1 MDLQAKKF
9 RTGFILFMVS
19 QIMVTLSTLSMGSEF
34 KALPSWLGLFI
45 VFEFF
50 AFITFFFAMLKLY
63 KFNKN
68 FTYAFITYGIYFTM
82 TVFADVSSTSTSD
95 FYLAWSRSMDL
106 ICRILLCIFYIYSF
120 IGFHHYFKEIG
131 LEKGAKRMRI
141 GYLSFAG
148 MFLIERVFTFLST
161 LKAIKLNLVA
171 YTIFKYGA
179 WALNFAIEIYI
190 LVMLI
195 LVFVMYEKY
204 RKEGGKKNEEVSQ

>member
-9 RTGFILFMVS
+9 RTGFILFMVG
-19 QIMVTLSTLSMGSEF
+19 QILEVLSIVSMGSEF
-34 KALPSWLGLFI
+34 KALPSWLALFSLFTI
-45 VFEFF
+45 F
-50 AFITFFFAMLKLY
+50 AFVIFFFAMLKLY
-63 KFNKN
+63 KFNIN
-68 FTYAFITYGIYFTM
+68 FAYAFITFGIYYVMVIFS
-82 TVFADVSSTSTSD
+82 DVTAQSTND

-120 IGFHHYFKEIG
+120 LGFHHYFKEIG
-131 LEKGAKRMRI
+131 LEKGAKRMRV

-204 RKEGGKKNEEVSQ
+204 RKEGGIKNEEVSK

>member
-50 AFITFFFAMLKLY
+50 ALITFFFAMLKLY

-82 TVFADVSSTSTSD
+82 TVFADVSSQSTND
-95 FYLAWSRSMDL
+95 FYLAWSRAMDL
-106 ICRILLCIFYIYSF
+106 ICRILLCVFYIYSF
-120 IGFHHYFKEIG
+120 LGFHHYFTEIG
-131 LEKGAKRMRI
+131 LEKGAKKMRV

-148 MFLIERVFTFLST
+148 MFLIERVFTFLSS

>member
-9 RTGFILFMVS
+9 RTGFILFMIS

-95 FYLAWSRSMDL
+95 FYLAWSRAMDL
-106 ICRILLCIFYIYSF
+106 ICRILLCVFYIYSF
-120 IGFHHYFKEIG
+120 LGFYHYFKEIG
-131 LEKGAKRMRI
+131 LEKGAKKMRV

-161 LKAIKLNLVA
+161 LQAIKLNLVA

-190 LVMLI
+190 LVTLI

>member
-19 QIMVTLSTLSMGSEF
+19 QIIVTLSTLSMGSEF

-50 AFITFFFAMLKLY
+50 ALITFFFAMLKLY

-82 TVFADVSSTSTSD
+82 TVFADVSSQSTND
-95 FYLAWSRSMDL
+95 FYLAWSRAMDL
-106 ICRILLCIFYIYSF
+106 ICRILLCLFYIYSF
-120 IGFHHYFKEIG
+120 LGFHHYFKEIG
-131 LEKGAKRMRI
+131 LEKGAKKMRV

-148 MFLIERVFTFLST
+148 MFLIERVFTFLSS

-179 WALNFAIEIYI
+179 WALNFAIEIYV

-204 RKEGGKKNEEVSQ
+204 RKGGGKKNEEVSQ

>member
-50 AFITFFFAMLKLY
+50 ALITFFFAMLKLY

-82 TVFADVSSTSTSD
+82 TVFADVSSQSTND
-95 FYLAWSRSMDL
+95 FYLAWSRAMDL
-106 ICRILLCIFYIYSF
+106 ICRILLCVFYIYSF
-120 IGFHHYFKEIG
+120 LGFHHYFTEIG
-131 LEKGAKRMRI
+131 LEKGAKKMRV

-148 MFLIERVFTFLST
+148 MFLIERVFTFLSS

-195 LVFVMYEKY
+195 LVFVMYEKH